1 MEAKNYLLFATL
13 PYAYSIL
20 RPLQAEIR
28 RRGGVAAWFLEPT
41 CPDSLEDDELRLK
54 TVREVIDFNPVAVFA
69 PGNYIPDFFPG
80 VKVALF
86 HGYAIQKRIEAV
98 DDHFTVRGWFDI
110 YCTQGPSSTPFFK
123 ELEKKFGFF
132 RVYDTGWPKADTYF
146 APEMTRRPQNRRPV
160 ILYPPTF
167 TKNVCSAP
175 HLMAEIERL
184 AESKPWDWIITFH
197 PKLTDPEIVSGYKR
211 IAAEHE
217 NVTFFEGPDKMPLLQ
232 QADVM
237 LCDSSSIILEFM
249 FLDKPVVTFRN
260 SHPGPHLID
269 VQQPGEVGPA
279 IERALTRPAALMEEI
294 RTYTMRHEPHRD
306 CRCSAR
312 VLDAVDD
319 FLAKGRVGLKR
330 KPLNLI
336 RKWKLRRQMHYW
348 PLWERLCG
356 R

>member
-28 RRGGVAAWFLEPT
+28 RRGGTAAWFLEPT
-41 CPDSLEDDELRLK
+41 CPDSLQADELRLK

-146 APEMTRRPQNRRPV
+146 SPEMTRLPQNKRPV

-217 NVTFFEGPDKMPLLQ
+217 NVTFFEGPDKMGLLQ

-269 VQQPGEVGPA
+269 VQQPEEVGPA
-279 IERALTRPAALMEEI
+279 IERALTRPEALMAEI
-294 RTYTMRHEPHRD
+294 RAYTMHHEPHRD

-319 FLAKGRVGLKR
+319 FRAKGHVGLKR
-330 KPLNLI
+330 KPLNLV

-348 PLWERLCG
+348 PLWERLRG

>member
-1 MEAKNYLLFATL
+1 
-13 PYAYSIL
+13 
-20 RPLQAEIR
+20 
-28 RRGGVAAWFLEPT
+28 
-41 CPDSLEDDELRLK
+41 
-54 TVREVIDFNPVAVFA
+54 
-69 PGNYIPDFFPG
+69 
-80 VKVALF
+80 
-86 HGYAIQKRIEAV
+86 
-98 DDHFTVRGWFDI
+98 
-110 YCTQGPSSTPFFK
+110 
-123 ELEKKFGFF
+123 
-132 RVYDTGWPKADTYF
+132 
-146 APEMTRRPQNRRPV
+146 
-160 ILYPPTF
+160 
-167 TKNVCSAP
+167 
-175 HLMAEIERL
+175 
-184 AESKPWDWIITFH
+184 
-197 PKLTDPEIVSGYKR
+197 
-211 IAAEHE
+211 
-217 NVTFFEGPDKMPLLQ
+217 MPLLQ
-232 QADVM
+232 QADLR
-237 LCDSSSIILEFM
+237 LCDSSSIFLEFM